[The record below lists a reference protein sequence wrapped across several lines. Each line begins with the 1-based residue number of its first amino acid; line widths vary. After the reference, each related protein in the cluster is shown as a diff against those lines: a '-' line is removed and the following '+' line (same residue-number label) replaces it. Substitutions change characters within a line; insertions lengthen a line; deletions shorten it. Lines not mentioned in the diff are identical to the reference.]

1 MGTVEV
7 LKYREAFG
15 DTHTTQCYESGG
27 VAPED
32 LTSVLNSVAV
42 GSSRGYGFVVL
53 AR

>member
-1 MGTVEV
+1 MGTAEV

-27 VAPED
+27 VATED
-32 LTSVLNSVAV
+32 LPSVLNCIAV
-42 GSSRGYGFVVL
+42 GNSGGYEFVVL